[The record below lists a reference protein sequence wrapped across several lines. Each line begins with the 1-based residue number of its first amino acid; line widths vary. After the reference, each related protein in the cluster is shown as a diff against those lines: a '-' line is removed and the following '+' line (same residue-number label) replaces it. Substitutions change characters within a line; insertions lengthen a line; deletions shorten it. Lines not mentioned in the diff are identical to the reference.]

1 MVGGNYG
8 LGSKEF
14 APSVSDKELCHDDF
28 VCFRECIVSCSG
40 FQQLGWAHT
49 LDFKR
54 LRFDYIS
61 RFGGG
66 SLGLPFDAHMP
77 YEKPLTIKQRFIF
90 VVSLRP

>member
-28 VCFRECIVSCSG
+28 VRFRECIVSCSG
-40 FQQLGWAHT
+40 FERLGWDYT

-54 LRFDYIS
+54 S
-61 RFGGG
+61 GVFGGC
-66 SLGLPFDAHMP
+66 SLGLPFDA
-77 YEKPLTIKQRFIF
+77 I
-90 VVSLRP
+90 